1 MNFLSYYDTYLIFII
16 SIKILFL
23 ISAVELFYY
32 SHFSKSSDSLAK
44 SAQFELWKQRTEFV
58 FILSMT
64 ILLLYLFYPRKIPI
78 AINRETNLL
87 LFIYG
92 CILLVELIKKAYGA

>member
-16 SIKILFL
+16 GIKILFL
-23 ISAVELFYY
+23 ISALGLFYY
-32 SHFSKSSDSLAK
+32 SHFSNSSSSLAK
-44 SAQFELWKQRTEFV
+44 SLQFELWKERTEFI

-64 ILLLYLFYPRKIPI
+64 ILLLYLFYPRKTPI
-78 AINRETNLL
+78 TINRETNLL

-92 CILLVELIKKAYGA
+92 CILIVELIKKAYGA

>member
-64 ILLLYLFYPRKIPI
+64 IYYYIYFIPEKFLLLLIVKQIYYYLFMDVFY
-78 AINRETNLL
+78 
-87 LFIYG
+87 
-92 CILLVELIKKAYGA
+92 